1 MRDTPPA
8 RAEQAKSSVR
18 NFTLFFLINHFDRTK
33 AYAIIYR
40 ITTFSGEHMDKQVC
54 YLNTLGTSLT
64 ADGAVYLFSEA
75 DIRPQRVGG
84 KRSFLCGMC
93 GGKG

>member
-1 MRDTPPA
+1 
-8 RAEQAKSSVR
+8 
-18 NFTLFFLINHFDRTK
+18 
-33 AYAIIYR
+33 
-40 ITTFSGEHMDKQVC
+40 MDKQGC